1 MMTEKKK
8 AEKQEEFYSIANEQI
23 EFCINKYRE
32 IALIKYYSL
41 IHIAKILAK
50 QSIELSQE
58 QRKWIDEIVEKKC
71 IHLIKKASTLVDTFV
86 ENPNADNRLYYF
98 RFIFKNKK
106 YYKIGITSQ
115 TLKDRY
121 GNEYNKIEKILYDKR
136 IDGAIRIEKEIKEK
150 FKKDI
155 FPLAYLNNG
164 GHTET
169 FDKDILDLD
178 S

>member
-1 MMTEKKK
+1 M
-8 AEKQEEFYSIANEQI
+8 
-23 EFCINKYRE
+23 
-32 IALIKYYSL
+32 
-41 IHIAKILAK
+41 
-50 QSIELSQE
+50 
-58 QRKWIDEIVEKKC
+58 
-71 IHLIKKASTLVDTFV
+71 
-86 ENPNADNRLYYF
+86 
-98 RFIFKNKK
+98 
-106 YYKIGITSQ
+106 
-115 TLKDRY
+115 KDRY